1 MKLFLTFT
9 HTHTHT
15 VLQAASKQ
23 SELVNSSS
31 WWARLGE
38 NVLDEELSGEMTL
51 CAYMGACVRVPDRS
65 EVSHSPDL
73 VTRWAAVEVFPDG
86 IVVHGGGERDE
97 HVPDGVSKWNYT
109 IWFKEDHA

>member
-23 SELVNSSS
+23 SELVNSR
-31 WWARLGE
+31 WARLGE

-73 VTRWAAVEVFPDG
+73 VTR
-86 IVVHGGGERDE
+86 
-97 HVPDGVSKWNYT
+97 
-109 IWFKEDHA
+109 